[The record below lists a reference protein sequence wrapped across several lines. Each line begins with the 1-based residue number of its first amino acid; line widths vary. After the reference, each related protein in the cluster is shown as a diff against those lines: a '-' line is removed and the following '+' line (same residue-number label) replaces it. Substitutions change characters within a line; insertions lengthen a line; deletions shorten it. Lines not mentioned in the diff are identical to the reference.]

1 MEAAAGFGINYGL
14 GKIIPKVKPSQSS
27 EPKEIVKD
35 IAKKSGSIVMI
46 GGMIYYAPQATI
58 YMAWKLPLTAVKTT
72 VELAGNSLM
81 IAYDTC
87 RLTYCLSKL
96 AMYQI
101 IKINEEHYAV
111 PCKPFDEEIIESTNL
126 ADSLKCFSVV
136 DDSEPWLEDWV
147 ILESENNVENVEK
160 QNDDN
165 IPLGESILIADEQK
179 VEQKEEQKEMLEKE
193 KL

>member
-1 MEAAAGFGINYGL
+1 METAAEIGIDYGL
-14 GKIIPKVKPSQSS
+14 DKIIPEVRPSQSN

-46 GGMIYYAPQATI
+46 GGMIYYAPHATI

-101 IKINEEHYAV
+101 IKIGEEHYAV
-111 PCKPFDEEIIESTNL
+111 PCKQCDEEIIESTNL

-147 ILESENNVENVEK
+147 ILESENKVENFEE
-160 QNDDN
+160 QNDDH
-165 IPLGESILIADEQK
+165 IPLGESILIPDGNK
-179 VEQKEEQKEMLEKE
+179 
-193 KL
+193 